1 MDVRSMFVCCTCVGC
16 LMMGWLICP
25 TSVWR
30 LSKHRPTIK
39 FMSHESQFC
48 PILSVKLIMLAPSC
62 HKKYLKH
69 SFISST
75 HLESYSYN
83 LPRSTLYGSFKI
95 LELSKLWLGLVSN
108 FYLQISGSVCLG
120 ELAFYILHF
129 TYAYM
134 ETMSFQISSP
144 CLAHWYGNMA
154 YAFVFISI
162 LSSNLVWVITILLSI
177 QRNNLFN
184 ILLFYFLAELYKPC
198 LSMLIQ
204 FLKISQSNL
213 DYQVFMM

>member
-1 MDVRSMFVCCTCVGC
+1 
-16 LMMGWLICP
+16 MMGWLICP

-83 LPRSTLYGSFKI
+83 LLLYFSIALYGNFKI
-95 LELSKLWLGLVSN
+95 LELGNLWLGLISN
-108 FYLQISGSVCLG
+108 FYLHVLVCVLVN
-120 ELAFYILHF
+120 LNSIYSIF

-134 ETMSFQISSP
+134 ETVIS
-144 CLAHWYGNMA
+144 Y
-154 YAFVFISI
+154 
-162 LSSNLVWVITILLSI
+162 LLSMSGTLMWKYGMCI
-177 QRNNLFN
+177 CLYFYFEF
-184 ILLFYFLAELYKPC
+184 LFY
-198 LSMLIQ
+198 LICMCYNNPH
-204 FLKISQSNL
+204 I
-213 DYQVFMM
+213 